1 MFILDNKQI
10 QLDTAFDH
18 NDIQY
23 PANWLRLASVKEREA
38 IGITEQPDPVVVVP
52 KRDVSELKKQAIENV
67 KQAARNELSKSD
79 WMVIRKVELNI
90 EIPKHVVQERSRI
103 HAWADS
109 AEKQITSAT
118 SEEQLQAVNMNPEP
132 VAPKAVTK

>member
-67 KQAARNELSKSD
+67 KQAARNELSRSD

-90 EIPKHVVQERSRI
+90 EIPKHVAQERSRI

-118 SEEQLQAVNMNPEP
+118 SEEQLQAVSMSPQQAAQK
-132 VAPKAVTK
+132 VVTK